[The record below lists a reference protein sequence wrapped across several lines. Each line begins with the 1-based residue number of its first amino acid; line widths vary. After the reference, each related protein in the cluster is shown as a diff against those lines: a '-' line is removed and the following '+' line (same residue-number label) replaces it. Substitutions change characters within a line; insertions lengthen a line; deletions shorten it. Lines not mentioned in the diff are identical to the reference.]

1 MKKRLMIALILII
14 PLMAAALH
22 ILGGQSNLVVQ
33 AQASFQTPT
42 PNADGQI
49 IYTVQDGDTCT
60 RIFLLTGV
68 TIDQLITLNNLDA
81 ECTLYPSQNLIL
93 GTVEPRTATP
103 VGPLPTPTPP
113 GPTPTPF
120 EGTAQLCVLLFEDL
134 DGNQMRSEGE
144 FYLGGGIVS
153 VNNRA
158 GTYSE
163 TMETNGGNPDLF
175 AMECFTADCVAF
187 QCFEDI
193 PEGNYNL
200 SMGVPEGYI
209 ATTSLNVALEVTAGD
224 TILIDFGAQ
233 PSSSSITED
242 SPDGQQGRSPLLLA
256 IGLILVAGGAGLTF
270 FFIRSRGKS

>member
-1 MKKRLMIALILII
+1 MKKALIITLVLIVSLI
-14 PLMAAALH
+14 SATFYVLWA
-22 ILGGQSNLVVQ
+22 QSDLAVQ

-68 TIDQLITLNNLDA
+68 TIDELITLNNLDA

-93 GTVEPRTATP
+93 GTVEPQTSTP
-103 VGPLPTPTPP
+103 IGPLPTPTTP

-153 VNNRA
+153 VNNRS

-163 TMETNGGNPDLF
+163 TMETIGGNPDLF

-187 QCFEDI
+187 QCFEEI

-209 ATTSLNVALEVTAGD
+209 ATTSLNLALEVTAGD

-233 PSSSSITED
+233 PSSTSNIED
-242 SPDGQQGRSPLLLA
+242 SPDVQQGRSPLLLA